1 MKLKKW
7 PENGTRV
14 PEAED
19 PQNRG
24 SRAYWYNG
32 RIKFFDNATYTCS
45 GGQEEHRAFLQR
57 VAREKLLAPYKS
69 YTRAVYLGYLSLGLL
84 ALGFI
89 ISVYSMGVHGVPLV
103 ALILGSTGCGFLAGL
118 PVSMPEKEVW
128 KKDSKF

>member
-19 PQNRG
+19 KQNRNA
-24 SRAYWYNG
+24 RAYWYNG
-32 RIKFFDNATYTCS
+32 RIVSFDNRTTYLE
-45 GGQEEHRAFLQR
+45 GGTWDHHKFLEK
-57 VAREKLLAPYKS
+57 VAKQKAMAPYKP
-69 YTRAVYLGYLSLGLL
+69 YTRAVFLGYLSVAMLIIGL
-84 ALGFI
+84 F
-89 ISVYSMGVHGVPLV
+89 VSMYFMGIYGLPLL
-103 ALILGSTGCGFLAGL
+103 ALILGSAGCGFLAGL

>member
-7 PENGTRV
+7 PENGTRA

-19 PQNRG
+19 PQNRD

-32 RIKFFDNATYTCS
+32 RIKFFDNATYICS
-45 GGQEEHRAFLQR
+45 GGQSEHRAFLKM
-57 VAREKLLAPYKS
+57 VAKEKLLAPYKS
-69 YTRAVYLGYLSLGLL
+69 YTRAVHLGYAATLL
-84 ALGFI
+84 LVFGFVV
-89 ISVYSMGVHGVPLV
+89 SVFAMGVYGLPLI
-103 ALILGSTGCGFLAGL
+103 ALILGSAGCGFLAGL